1 MFKMPALRQGPKGF
15 EGYFGG
21 QKQGEQGEGTPGFKV
36 TCITAD
42 CLLPDDLAQ
51 IEEVRRAALTEYI
64 SATGNELEVPT
75 FAEELLQVPAG
86 MELSDRLVLRAF
98 DGEDLAGYIQVL
110 TEWPEH
116 DEWSIEQLVL
126 DPAYHLH
133 GVGSTLVS
141 SVENLART
149 AEARAASIFSIP
161 SRPTSPSFWCHM
173 GYADK
178 TGEFEGHLGGSTY
191 CSILRKEL

>member
-15 EGYFGG
+15 EGYFGD
-21 QKQGEQGEGTPGFKV
+21 QRQGEQGEGTPGFKV

-51 IEEVRRAALTEYI
+51 IEEVRRAALTE
-64 SATGNELEVPT
+64 
-75 FAEELLQVPAG
+75 
-86 MELSDRLVLRAF
+86 
-98 DGEDLAGYIQVL
+98 
-110 TEWPEH
+110 WPEH
-116 DEWSIEQLVL
+116 DDWSIEQLVL